1 MTALRT
7 AAHVALLAAVTI
19 GASGCGYALAG
30 RGSFLPDYIR
40 IVGVPAFES
49 KEPIFDLDRV
59 MTDAVRREF
68 AGRGR
73 YTVVPDTT
81 NVDAVLTVVITNVRQ
96 DNTAFTAGSQA
107 SRIALVVTASVEFL
121 DLRENKVLWSN
132 PSMTHREEYDVST
145 STTGGDVSAF
155 FGQNT
160 NAMQRLAQNFS
171 REVVTSIMEAF

>member
-1 MTALRT
+1 MTAMRA
-7 AAHVALLAAVTI
+7 AAHIALLVAVTI

-40 IVGVPAFES
+40 IVGVPAFET
-49 KEPIFDLDRV
+49 KVTIFDLDRV

-81 NVDAVLTVVITNVRQ
+81 DVDALLTVVITNVRQ
-96 DNTAFTAGSQA
+96 DNTAFTTGSQA

-121 DLRENKVLWSN
+121 DLRENKVLWAN
-132 PSMTHREEYDVST
+132 PSMSYREEYDVST
-145 STTGGDVSAF
+145 ATAGGDVSAF

-160 NAMQRLAQNFS
+160 NAMQRLAENFS
-171 REVVTSIMEAF
+171 RTVVTSIMEAF